1 MKKILP
7 LLLLLLLLVLPGCG
21 SGGSGSSNTCFYSG
35 LTPNSTYLFVFN
47 LTGGGTQSVIGVST
61 STGSVVVIK
70 PINGACNNVQI
81 ILRLNSN
88 LTLSSNPSS
97 IDLTSP
103 PSTVTITGQSFDSTY
118 GMPRVDYYDG
128 NGYLVG
134 SAYASSVSGST
145 LLTANVP
152 DLSEAY
158 SGSYQIKVTNKTSS
172 GYYSHT
178 VGTADVSAYGRD
190 RLDSDNDG
198 WYDDEDCD
206 PYDPSRASYCN
217 DCPEDPTAIICP

>member
-7 LLLLLLLLVLPGCG
+7 LLLLLFVFILPGCG
-21 SGGSGSSNTCFYSG
+21 TGSSNTCFFTG
-35 LTPNSTYLFVFN
+35 LTPNSSYLFVFN
-47 LTGGGTQSVIGVST
+47 LTNGGTQSVIGVSLSNGT
-61 STGSVVVIK
+61 IVIPKPVGAECSSVT
-70 PINGACNNVQI
+70 I

-88 LTLSSNPSS
+88 LTLSASPSS

-103 PSTVTITGQSFDSTY
+103 PSTATITGQSFDSTY

-134 SAYASSVSGST
+134 SVFATSVSGGTS
-145 LLTANVP
+145 LTASVP
-152 DLSEAY
+152 DLSAAY
-158 SGSYQIKVTNKTSS
+158 SGSYQIRVTNKTSQ

-178 VGTADVSAYGRD
+178 VGTANVSAYGRD
-190 RLDSDNDG
+190 RLDSDSDG

-206 PYDPSRASYCN
+206 PYDPSRNTWCN
-217 DCPEDPTAIICP
+217 DCPEDPTVIICP